1 VTIGISAG
9 ARRFPVRREPVKS
22 RLAPWRN
29 PPSGT
34 EPDGSSGMQAIL
46 LASSLLLVA
55 AMIGSLV
62 LLPAFRV
69 PAEAEATPAE
79 APEEL

>member
-1 VTIGISAG
+1 
-9 ARRFPVRREPVKS
+9 
-22 RLAPWRN
+22 
-29 PPSGT
+29 
-34 EPDGSSGMQAIL
+34 MQAIL

-69 PAEAEATPAE
+69 SAEAEAMPAE
-79 APEEL
+79 PPEEL